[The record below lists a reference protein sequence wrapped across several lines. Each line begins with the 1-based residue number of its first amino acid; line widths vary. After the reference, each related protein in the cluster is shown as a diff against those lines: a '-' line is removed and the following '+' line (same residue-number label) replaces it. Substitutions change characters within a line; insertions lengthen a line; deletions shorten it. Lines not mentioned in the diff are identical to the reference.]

1 MKHIG
6 LFAIAASFFS
16 FAAFASTKVC
26 VDHRKNTVTLSA
38 HYYFYGKQAKAS
50 KVNPC
55 VAEINRLFNTG
66 MKIQLNREGPWR
78 KVIVKV
84 THDIVSEHQ
93 ATQIAALN
101 FEHKKNFVRVDT
113 PPKGSRVTVSEHGLN
128 SNYGY
133 FIVSNGLGESTTCSH
148 EFAHGL
154 GLNHLPEPCDYRGKG
169 VPPIMAA
176 RGCAVDKKYQ
186 YDPKAVAGANGG
198 TINPSF
204 RQVHASEISDIN
216 LGDLKYSWV
225 SQEIE
230 CAGQG
235 TLAHKMYNVDGS
247 TYQPGGL
254 PYAQSSFPSDSTF
267 SPIHVEVLD

>member
-1 MKHIG
+1 MPSRYGRGFFKSC
-6 LFAIAASFFS
+6 SFRLDRS
-16 FAAFASTKVC
+16 LYKSSQKYCDPVGP
-26 VDHRKNTVTLSA
+26 LL
-38 HYYFYGKQAKAS
+38 FYGDAANAS
-50 KVNPC
+50 RVNPC

-66 MKIQLNREGPWR
+66 MQIQLNKDGVWR

-84 THDIVSEHQ
+84 THDIVTTYQ
-93 ATQIAALN
+93 AEQVNTFNYEQKN
-101 FEHKKNFVRVDT
+101 NFVRIDNPT
-113 PPKGSRVTVSEHGLN
+113 KGSQISVSEHALN

-154 GLNHLPEPCDYRGKG
+154 GLDHLPEPCDYRGKG

-186 YDPKAVAGANGG
+186 YDPKARAGAKGG

-204 RQVHASEISDIN
+204 RQVSAKEISKIN
-216 LGDLKYSWV
+216 LGDLNYKWITSD
-225 SQEIE
+225 IE

-235 TLAHKMYNVDGS
+235 VVGHKMYNKDGS
-247 TYQPGGL
+247 TYKPGSL
-254 PYAQSSFPSDSTF
+254 PFSPEGYRHDSTF
-267 SPIHVEVLD
+267 SPIPVEVLD